1 MNVKMSADQL
11 TEENGYYPLLIDAR
25 DQDHLEGVEAQLCHR
40 REFLVLF
47 CVFFFTPYDII
58 TIINCRSFSPS
69 ESPNHV
75 DTSRRSLSPVK
86 KEGKI
91 FYSCYFSMFLSFQLT
106 LIFLQT

>member
-47 CVFFFTPYDII
+47 RVFFSLRI
-58 TIINCRSFSPS
+58 T
-69 ESPNHV
+69 
-75 DTSRRSLSPVK
+75 LS
-86 KEGKI
+86 
-91 FYSCYFSMFLSFQLT
+91 Q
-106 LIFLQT
+106 